1 MTSIT
6 GQLQFNSNRNY
17 MKRTTTTISTT
28 MLGPNTSRFFGSY
41 YTRDL
46 VIAHGLNTGKP
57 AQHRIPMFRA
67 YYEPYR
73 DGKVF
78 EAFQDTQYYY
88 STPINTYGGTED
100 APTMLAFADD
110 TNVTFRLFFTQVTL
124 AALSF
129 NVHAII
135 YQDYGA
141 VT

>member
-1 MTSIT
+1 MSVT
-6 GQLQFNSNRNY
+6 GQLQFNSLKNY
-17 MKRTTTTISTT
+17 MKRAPSSVSTS
-28 MLGPNTSRFFGSY
+28 MLGPNTLQFFGSW

-46 VIAHGLNTGKP
+46 VIPHGLPGDKV
-57 AQHRIPMFRA
+57 PMFRA

-100 APTMLAFADD
+100 APTMLAFADQD
-110 TNVTFRLFFTQVTL
+110 NVTLRLFFTQNIY
-124 AALSF
+124 AAVSF
-129 NVHAII
+129 NVHCII

-141 VT
+141 VA

>member
-1 MTSIT
+1 MTSLT
-6 GQLQFNSNRNY
+6 GSVQFTTLRNY
-17 MKRTTTTISTT
+17 MKRTSTTISTT
-28 MLGPNTSRFFGSY
+28 MLGPNTSRYSGSF

-46 VIAHGLNTGKP
+46 VIPHGVNRDSTTNKV
-57 AQHRIPMFRA
+57 PMFRA

-73 DGKVF
+73 DGAVY

-100 APTMLAFADD
+100 APTMLAFADRD
-110 TNVTFRLFFTQVTL
+110 NITFRLFFTQNTL

-129 NVHAII
+129 NVHCII

-141 VT
+141 V

>member
-1 MTSIT
+1 MSIT
-6 GQLQFNSNRNY
+6 GKLQYNSQKNS
-17 MKRTTTTISTT
+17 MKRTDTSISTS
-28 MLGPNTSRFFGSY
+28 MLGPNTSRFSGSF

-46 VIAHGLNTGKP
+46 LIPHGLNVGKTT
-57 AQHRIPMFRA
+57 RKVPMFRA
-67 YYEPYR
+67 FYEPYR

-78 EAFQDTQYYY
+78 ECFQDTQYYY

-110 TNVTFRLFFTQVTL
+110 INITLRLFFTQNTL

-141 VT
+141 AA